1 MSAPE
6 PSAANTDRRPL
17 PQYGE
22 YAPPGYVSPVPVQAV
37 SPAPDSPAV
46 SQAGKRPRDATAT
59 VLLLGLGSAVTTFM
73 VMSAFRFDEVMQ
85 QLYDTYALGTYA
97 PNSALTTAGALFIVS
112 HVAALAIGAVIALRR
127 MRHGKSSFWVALIA
141 GAIAATC
148 YVAITVTLIL
158 SDPLLTEA
166 LTASQAIP

>member
-22 YAPPGYVSPVPVQAV
+22 YAPPGYVSPVPVQPV
-37 SPAPDSPAV
+37 SLASDPAGVGGPGA
-46 SQAGKRPRDATAT
+46 RPRDATAT

-73 VMSAFRFDEVMQ
+73 VMSALRFDEVMQ
-85 QLYDTYALGTYA
+85 QLYDTYALGTYT
-97 PNSALTTAGALFIVS
+97 PTSALTIASVLLIVS

-127 MRHGKSSFWVALIA
+127 IKRGKPSFWVAIVA
-141 GAIAATC
+141 GAVAAAC
-148 YVAITVTLIL
+148 YLAITVTLIL
-158 SDPLLTEA
+158 SDPVLTEA
-166 LTASQAIP
+166 LKASQAIQ